1 MTEKIKCQDKAGT
14 AAPAP
19 TFTPQSFPPVTGQL
33 GAPGPFRSGSCP
45 LPGAAMLTGASCRL
59 LSPVSSLTFSWVS
72 PAAFIKACF
81 HRRPRP
87 TPTFALFSSSPS
99 QPCFSKHDLD
109 FWILSNLALTSLSS
123 CNCHR
128 PAGSSAHPPTPQP
141 SFPAARAVFSFPLA
155 KGHLSLSTPQA
166 PWGQQRSFL
175 NLSIH
180 FSSWRLMSLRRLALL
195 CSAMHSV
202 PRSFGTYLWTM
213 LTSVHVTRCLGSHHQ
228 CLEHQLLA
236 CLSSSQV
243 ASSAHVFHT
252 TSRMAFSKHRHGRSP
267 A

>member
-87 TPTFALFSSSPS
+87 TPLPHSPFSPLHLHSRV
-99 QPCFSKHDLD
+99 
-109 FWILSNLALTSLSS
+109 SLNTISISGS
-123 CNCHR
+123 CR
-128 PAGSSAHPPTPQP
+128 T
-141 SFPAARAVFSFPLA
+141 
-155 KGHLSLSTPQA
+155 
-166 PWGQQRSFL
+166 W
-175 NLSIH
+175 
-180 FSSWRLMSLRRLALL
+180 
-195 CSAMHSV
+195 
-202 PRSFGTYLWTM
+202 
-213 LTSVHVTRCLGSHHQ
+213 
-228 CLEHQLLA
+228 
-236 CLSSSQV
+236 
-243 ASSAHVFHT
+243 
-252 TSRMAFSKHRHGRSP
+252 RSP
-267 A
+267 LSPHVIVIDLLVPLRTHPLHSLPSLQPELSFRSRWRKDTLP

>member
-1 MTEKIKCQDKAGT
+1 MPGQSWHSCTCTHLHPSELSSCYR
-14 AAPAP
+14 AARRP
-19 TFTPQSFPPVTGQL
+19 
-33 GAPGPFRSGSCP
+33 RP
-45 LPGAAMLTGASCRL
+45 LPLWVLSPSGGRHADWRL
-59 LSPVSSLTFSWVS
+59 LSPPVARLFSHLQLGLTSSIYKSVLS
-72 PAAFIKACF
+72 PE
-81 HRRPRP
+81 
-87 TPTFALFSSSPS
+87 TPAHSPSTFALFSSSPS

-141 SFPAARAVFSFPLA
+141 SFPAARAIFSVPVA

-202 PRSFGTYLWTM
+202 PRSFGTYLWTV
-213 LTSVHVTRCLGSHHQ
+213 LTSARVTCYLGSHHQ
-228 CLEHQLLA
+228 CLKHQLLA